1 MTDKGESKNQ
11 KQGGGSG
18 IIGTVVGGVDSILT
32 GGDKAKG
39 QGGIL
44 GGLNSAVG
52 KTTEGAGDALNQ
64 TTEGLGNTAGSA
76 TEGVGSVG
84 KGVTGT
90 LDNTV
95 KGVAGSA
102 QDQKK

>member
-1 MTDKGESKNQ
+1 MTDSTGNKDQSAGFL
-11 KQGGGSG
+11 GSV
-18 IIGTVVGGVDSILT
+18 TGGVENVVT

-39 QGGIL
+39 QGGL
-44 GGLNSAVG
+44 VGGLSGAVG
-52 KTTEGAGDALNQ
+52 KTTEGAGNALNK

-76 TEGVGSVG
+76 TEGVGNVG

-95 KGVAGSA
+95 KGVV
-102 QDQKK
+102 QLTRVCVE